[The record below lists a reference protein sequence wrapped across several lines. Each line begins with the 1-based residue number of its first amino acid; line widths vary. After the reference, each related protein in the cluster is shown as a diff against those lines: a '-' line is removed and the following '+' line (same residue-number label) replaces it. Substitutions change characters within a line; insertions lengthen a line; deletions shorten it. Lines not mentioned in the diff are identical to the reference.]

1 MKQFV
6 IFGLGSFG
14 SAVATTLVELGH
26 EVLGVDNDMEKV
38 DLLKDVITKAVK
50 VDITDEKVLKEL
62 GVRNFDAA
70 IVSLGTDLEASILI
84 TIMLKEIG
92 LKHVITKAN
101 SSLHGRVLEKIG
113 ADRVVY
119 PERDEGVRIARSLI
133 MPNIKNHMEL
143 SQQYSLIEIA
153 ALPVFCEKNL
163 GELDLPGKYG
173 VTLLAIRRGNQFTFS
188 PTERHTVNE
197 NENLILV
204 GENKKIDQLITK
216 FKASDAGKKKNP
228 KSCKK
233 KTSSKNKK

>member
-6 IFGLGSFG
+6 VFGLGSFG
-14 SAVATTLVELGH
+14 TAVATELVELGH
-26 EVLGVDNDMEKV
+26 EVLGVDNDEEKV
-38 DLLKDVITKAVK
+38 DLLKDTLTKIVK

-70 IVSLGTDLEASILI
+70 IVSLGTDLESSILI

-92 LKHVITKAN
+92 LKYVVTKAN
-101 SSLHGRVLEKIG
+101 NPLHGRVLEKIG
-113 ADRVVY
+113 SDRVVY
-119 PERDEGVRIARSLI
+119 PERDEGIRIARSLI
-133 MPNIKNHMEL
+133 MPNVKSQMEL
-143 SQQYSLIEIA
+143 SPKFSLIEIA
-153 ALPVFCEKNL
+153 ALPVFCEKTL

-188 PTERHTVNE
+188 PTEKHTITE

-216 FKASDAGKKKNP
+216 HRASN
-228 KSCKK
+228 
-233 KTSSKNKK
+233 KNK

>member
-14 SAVATTLVELGH
+14 TAVATELVELGH
-26 EVLGVDNDMEKV
+26 EVLGVDNDEEKV
-38 DLLKDVITKAVK
+38 DILKDTLTKIVK

-62 GVRNFDAA
+62 GVESFDAA
-70 IVSLGTDLEASILI
+70 IVSLGTDLESSILI

-92 LKHVITKAN
+92 VKYVITKAN
-101 SSLHGRVLEKIG
+101 NPLHGRVLEKVG
-113 ADRVVY
+113 SDRVVY
-119 PERDEGVRIARSLI
+119 PERDEGIRIARSLI
-133 MPNIKNHMEL
+133 MPNVKNQMEL
-143 SQQYSLIEIA
+143 SQKYSLIEIA
-153 ALPVFCEKNL
+153 ALPVFCEKTL

-188 PTERHTVNE
+188 PTEKHTITE

-216 FKASDAGKKKNP
+216 HRASN
-228 KSCKK
+228 KSK
-233 KTSSKNKK
+233 

>member
-6 IFGLGSFG
+6 VFGLGSFG
-14 SAVATTLVELGH
+14 TAVATELVELGH
-26 EVLGVDNDMEKV
+26 EVLGVDNDEEKV
-38 DLLKDVITKAVK
+38 DLLKDTLTKIVK

-70 IVSLGTDLEASILI
+70 IVSLGTDLESSILI

-92 LKHVITKAN
+92 LKYVVTKAN
-101 SSLHGRVLEKIG
+101 NPLHGRVLEKIG
-113 ADRVVY
+113 SDRVVY
-119 PERDEGVRIARSLI
+119 PERDEGIRIARSLI
-133 MPNIKNHMEL
+133 MPNVKNQMEL
-143 SQQYSLIEIA
+143 SPKFSLIQIA
-153 ALPVFCEKNL
+153 ALPVFCEKTL

-188 PTERHTVNE
+188 PTEKHTITE

-216 FKASDAGKKKNP
+216 HRASN
-228 KSCKK
+228 
-233 KTSSKNKK
+233 KNK

>member
-38 DLLKDVITKAVK
+38 DMFKDVITKVVK
-50 VDITDEKVLKEL
+50 VDVTDEKVLKEL
-62 GVRNFDAA
+62 GVKNFDAA

-92 LKHVITKAN
+92 LQYVVTKAN
-101 SSLHGRVLEKIG
+101 SLLHGKVLEKIG

-119 PERDEGVRIARSLI
+119 PERDEGIRIARSLI
-133 MPNIKNHMEL
+133 MPNVKNQMEL

-153 ALPVFCEKNL
+153 ALPVFCEKTL

-188 PTERHTVNE
+188 PTEKHTITE
-197 NENLILV
+197 NENLIIV

-216 FKASDAGKKKNP
+216 FKSSEEEKKK
-228 KSCKK
+228 KSNDSKK
-233 KTSSKNKK
+233 KASKKDKK